1 MARLSISWSVVALDD
16 LDEIT
21 DYIAEFDVH
30 AAIDMHNV
38 IEGSVQPASD
48 YPYLFREGRIPG
60 TREIVAHPN
69 YIVVYKVTD
78 TAIEVVNVLHSRQEY
93 P

>member
-1 MARLSISWSVVALDD
+1 MLPISWSAVALDD
-16 LDEIT
+16 LDALT
-21 DYIAEFDVH
+21 DYIAEFNVR
-30 AAIDMHNV
+30 AAIEMHDL
-38 IEGSVQPASD
+38 IEESVMPASD
-48 YPYLFREGRIPG
+48 YPYLFRQGRTPG

-69 YIVVYKVTD
+69 YVIVYRVTD